1 MSTGA
6 KVAIVIFGLFFS
18 FVFIAGCTTYSKYN
32 SLVSYEE
39 GLKAQYKQN
48 QNNYDNMWK
57 KFKEATQVPAMYA
70 DDLKK
75 VYDGAIQAR
84 YGKEGSQAAFQW
96 LKEHNPQ
103 FDSSMYVKL
112 QTIIESGRNSFEANQ
127 KMLLDKKRVYETE
140 LRRFPTVL
148 LANMMGFPKIDLD
161 EIDIVTSSKTVKAF
175 DSKMDDKE
183 IKLR

>member
-1 MSTGA
+1 
-6 KVAIVIFGLFFS
+6 
-18 FVFIAGCTTYSKYN
+18 
-32 SLVSYEE
+32 
-39 GLKAQYKQN
+39 
-48 QNNYDNMWK
+48 
-57 KFKEATQVPAMYA
+57 MYT